1 MFSFSEYLIKI
12 YGSTHMARVA
22 FLLFKK
28 LCYRQYS
35 KSFRPISL
43 LYKWSELIS
52 GYFCGRRGMCAW
64 RGVEDRERAWG
75 WLIKVRRASDLP
87 SKIFTPGKF
96 YVPDRHTPEGGLVHK
111 SEKFRE
117 NALEEKDRSSYD
129 GREVA
134 FRADY
139 GCLGGVGRA
148 DYLVA

>member
-1 MFSFSEYLIKI
+1 
-12 YGSTHMARVA
+12 
-22 FLLFKK
+22 
-28 LCYRQYS
+28 
-35 KSFRPISL
+35 
-43 LYKWSELIS
+43 
-52 GYFCGRRGMCAW
+52 MCAW
-64 RGVEDRERAWG
+64 RGVEDRERAWFFASCF
-75 WLIKVRRASDLP
+75 LYAKRASDLP
-87 SKIFTPGKF
+87 SKIFSLGKF

>member
-1 MFSFSEYLIKI
+1 
-12 YGSTHMARVA
+12 MARVA

-96 YVPDRHTPEGGLVHK
+96 YVPDRHTPEGGRKSISLSASEIKKGAVELMTAPSRTMTKLV
-111 SEKFRE
+111 
-117 NALEEKDRSSYD
+117 LISSS
-129 GREVA
+129 
-134 FRADY
+134 
-139 GCLGGVGRA
+139 C
-148 DYLVA
+148 